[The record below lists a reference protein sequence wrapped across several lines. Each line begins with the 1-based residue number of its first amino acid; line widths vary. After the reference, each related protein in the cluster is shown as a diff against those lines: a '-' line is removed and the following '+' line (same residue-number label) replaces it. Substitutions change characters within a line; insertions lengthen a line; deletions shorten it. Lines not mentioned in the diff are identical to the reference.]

1 MIAPAHYEILPIII
15 LKELIKLNVNTDTMI
30 ENEKHVK
37 LNISTG
43 TVFLNSQF

>member
-1 MIAPAHYEILPIII
+1 MIAPAHYEILSIII

-43 TVFLNSQF
+43 TVFLNLQF